1 MNSQTKAH
9 SWANRH
15 IEKLLIVKECSHQ
28 EKKYK
33 HHPDYSQPFLVHLLC
48 AKCHGKERKNLS
60 KSTINRK
67 ELTNFLYI
75 KLNGFT
81 TSEKINEL
89 MTLKEVTYD
98 KIGDILFLSPTS
110 VRKRFEKDKWFIND
124 IYRIS
129 KEFAIDPRSFL

>member
-1 MNSQTKAH
+1 MKMKTP
-9 SWANRH
+9 RF
-15 IEKLLIVKECSHQ
+15 II
-28 EKKYK
+28 
-33 HHPDYSQPFLVHLLC
+33 
-48 AKCHGKERKNLS
+48 
-60 KSTINRK
+60 K